1 MNQIPNR
8 PITPGYLTPARHCK
22 VDSIRHHALSRTG
35 LNRTHNVLKI
45 FSSGPPPLPPRPT
58 DKKNDEKLLFE
69 AARIL
74 MEQSRPVIPK
84 VEDIKSKKIKKY
96 CCIKTTVTILL
107 ILCFV
112 PVIYHIIPSKL
123 LHPRTKKQIQTV
135 SLSPIPRPTQNIAM
149 TLFEG
154 RGLSSLKPTM
164 IPTSRP
170 TFKPSFYP
178 TTQKP
183 SNYPTTKNPIP
194 VPSYLPTNIPTYMP
208 SVYKSPTQMPT
219 SKYRK
224 VYNFQQFID
233 ALRIDQAIIDIR
245 ENIFINSSFY
255 IKPGR
260 NIKIM
265 SSEGINFYCQA

>member
-8 PITPGYLTPARHCK
+8 PTTPGYLTPARHCK
-22 VDSIRHHALSRTG
+22 SDSIRPPVLSRTG
-35 LNRTHNVLKI
+35 VNRKHSVLKI
-45 FSSGPPPLPPRPT
+45 FSSDPPPLPPRP
-58 DKKNDEKLLFE
+58 KEKNEDDKLLFE

-74 MEQSRPVIPK
+74 MEQSVPVKPK
-84 VEDIKSKKIKKY
+84 VEDIKHKKRKKY
-96 CCIKTTVTILL
+96 CCIKTIIIIILIISFIPL
-107 ILCFV
+107 IYNIAPKTLQR
-112 PVIYHIIPSKL
+112 S
-123 LHPRTKKQIQTV
+123 RTKKQLKTI
-135 SLSPIPRPTQNIAM
+135 SLSPIP
-149 TLFEG
+149 
-154 RGLSSLKPTM
+154 KPTKQ
-164 IPTSRP
+164 P
-170 TFKPSFYP
+170 TFKPTQKPSLNP
-178 TTQKP
+178 TTKIP
-183 SNYPTTKNPIP
+183 SNYPTSRKPTP

-208 SVYKSPTQMPT
+208 SVRKSPTQMPT

-265 SSEGINFYCQA
+265 STEGINFYCQT